1 VVDLGAAAARRAW
14 ARLAGLD
21 ELEGVRVVVGATPPF
36 GRPGWIAILAL
47 DGTVTAAVP
56 RPELVDP
63 VVAALAGL
71 DPAQATTPGVVRP
84 RMPPTRAVLGP
95 AALFYPPA
103 GFQQSVATGVEV
115 VAATDVRGLLGVVA
129 ADELAESGLAEV
141 TGPVVVARGAGGGIA
156 AACGYRVWPN
166 GVAHLSVLADPR
178 HRRRGHARRAATTA
192 IARALE
198 EGLLPQWRARVPASQ
213 ALARTL
219 GLVEMGAQLGL
230 EPADRPV

>member
-1 VVDLGAAAARRAW
+1 VVELGGAAARRAW

-63 VVAALAGL
+63 VAAALAGL
-71 DPAQATTPGVVRP
+71 DPREAITPGIVRP
-84 RMPPTRAVLGP
+84 RLPPTPAVLGP

-103 GFQQSVATGVEV
+103 GFGPGEATRIEV
-115 VAATDVRGLLGVVA
+115 IAA
-129 ADELAESGLAEV
+129 ADISSLFPVVPPDDLEESGLAEV
-141 TGPVVVARGAGGGIA
+141 TAPVVVVRAAGGEIA
-156 AACGYRVWPN
+156 AACGFRVWPN

-178 HRRRGHARRAATTA
+178 HRRQGYARRAATAA
-192 IARALE
+192 IARALDG
-198 EGLLPQWRARVPASQ
+198 GLLPQWRARRPASQ
-213 ALARTL
+213 ALARGL
-219 GLVEMGAQLGL
+219 GLVEMGGQLGL
-230 EPADRPV
+230 EPADR